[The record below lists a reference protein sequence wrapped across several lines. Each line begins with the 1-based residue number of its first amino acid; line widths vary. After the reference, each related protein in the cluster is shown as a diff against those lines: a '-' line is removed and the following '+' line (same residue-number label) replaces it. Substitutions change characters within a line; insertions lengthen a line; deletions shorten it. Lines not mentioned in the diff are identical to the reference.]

1 MATGLLN
8 VNPYY
13 KGVNLDFTSR
23 PTQLAIQLQQK
34 EQAKAEALEKY
45 YMDYEKSINPK
56 GLGRGE
62 ADVFNK
68 KFNTARE
75 YWMKNKEAILNP
87 RRYGMDAQS
96 TYMAALKDA
105 QGYIELGKQATAE
118 RKAFVDYINKQKA
131 SGKHISDNYL
141 DVMNNAMKP
150 VEGGYVAPDFS
161 QIKIYDPH
169 DPIKF
174 GQKLD
179 LILKRT
185 EGVPTKEFLPGSRTE
200 FQWATPK
207 TINKDEARS
216 IAYSELQDDGYR
228 EYISNVTK
236 DPVFLKS
243 LGDVYKKRTGQNL
256 NTNDIREV
264 SYANVLAQAPD
275 IVDRIKP
282 ELTES
287 YKTSLALSRQ
297 AGGGKFTEEQ
307 ADIFDLV
314 GSGLPQNQ
322 SISIYKTGQTGQ
334 KQPYVKIK
342 EGFASDVNG
351 NPFDGEVTVNA
362 EYFPSQFKD
371 VLKAGGKNQDA
382 LDASQD
388 YRVTFDNGRI
398 SNVRNKYIGNVDRI
412 QLRNY
417 QLAWNKEPQKGT
429 QPGYGKGKSN
439 KNQKRGELD

>member
-1 MATGLLN
+1 VATGLLGI
-8 VNPYY
+8 NPYY
-13 KGVNLDFTSR
+13 KGVSIDISKPIN
-23 PTQLAIQLQQK
+23 LAIQLQQK
-34 EQAKAEALEKY
+34 EQAKADALEKY

-62 ADVFNK
+62 AEVFNK

-87 RRYGMDAQS
+87 RKYGMDAQS

-131 SGKHISDNYL
+131 QGKHISDNYL
-141 DVMNNAMKP
+141 GVIENAMKP
-150 VEGGYVAPDFS
+150 VENGYVAPDFS

-228 EYISNVTK
+228 EYISNVAK

-243 LGDVYKKRTGQNL
+243 LSDIYKKRTGQNL

-275 IVDRIKP
+275 IVDRVKP

-297 AGGGKFTEEQ
+297 AGGGQFPEEQ
-307 ADIFDLV
+307 SDIFDLV

-322 SISIYKTGQTGQ
+322 SISIYKTGQTGK
-334 KQPYVKIK
+334 KQPFVKIK
-342 EGFASDVNG
+342 EGFASDING

-417 QLAWNKEPQKGT
+417 QLAWNKESRKGE
-429 QPGYGKGKSN
+429 QPRYDRGKNN
-439 KNQKRGELD
+439 KNPKRGELD